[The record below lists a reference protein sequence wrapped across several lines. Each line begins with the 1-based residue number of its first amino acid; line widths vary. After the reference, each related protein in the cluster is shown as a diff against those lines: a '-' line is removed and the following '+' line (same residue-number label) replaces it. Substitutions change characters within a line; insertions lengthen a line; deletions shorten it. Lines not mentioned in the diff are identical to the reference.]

1 MMRHRVLL
9 LVLLF
14 ATGSLLCGTPLA
26 STTHGRLADATP
38 SGR

>member
-9 LVLLF
+9 LVLVF

-26 STTHGRLADATP
+26 STTHVRVADATH
-38 SGR
+38 SSR